1 MPTLTI
7 TYRGKTVEIPITA
20 GWTGTLMPHLHF
32 VAGALSRKLTVD
44 WTEARCAACGDP
56 AELTVTKTTG
66 VEASGG

>member
-1 MPTLTI
+1 MPSLTI
-7 TYRGKTVEIPITA
+7 TYEGTTLVIPVTR
-20 GWTGTLMPHLHF
+20 GWTGTVMPHLHF
-32 VAGALSRKLTVD
+32 VAGFLSRKPMVD